1 MTARGLASRVN
12 GARSRGPRTAE
23 GKARSSMN
31 ALTHGL
37 TARTAIVLPLVERA
51 EDWSAHLAGFV
62 SAMRPVGAV
71 ELELVERM
79 AAITWRLRRV
89 ERVEAAM
96 IGGKLLDADSD
107 AAEAAQPHDDGDDL
121 LDADEHRTTL
131 DELRADAA
139 TAAEHLAAHRRVW
152 AAPDDEPLAGGDV
165 AVVVHGVEGHV
176 GVTADG
182 ALDGWEARTW
192 TRVSLLDALHQTF
205 GEIEQRAARI
215 IALCALDNAINRYA
229 DAQRRHA
236 RLVAQRQVYW
246 GGEALERYEA
256 HLSKQLALALA
267 TLRLVRET

>member
-12 GARSRGPRTAE
+12 GARSRGPLTVE
-23 GKARSSMN
+23 GKARSSQN

-51 EDWSAHLAGFV
+51 EDWSAHLTGFV
-62 SAMRPVGAV
+62 EALRPVGAV

-96 IGGKLLDADSD
+96 IGGRLLDADGD
-107 AAEAAQPHDDGDDL
+107 AAAAAQPLDPDD
-121 LDADEHRTTL
+121 DETVGTSPTL
-131 DELRADAA
+131 DELRSEAV
-139 TAAEHLAAHRRVW
+139 TAEAHMAAHRRVW
-152 AAPDDEPLAGGDV
+152 AAEADEQLADADV
-165 AVVVHGVEGHV
+165 AVVVHDVEGCA

-192 TRVSLLDALHQTF
+192 TRVSLLAALHQTF
-205 GEIEQRAARI
+205 GESEQRTARLV
-215 IALCALDNAINRYA
+215 ALCGHNNAIDRYA
-229 DAQRRHA
+229 DAQHRHA

-246 GGEALERYEA
+246 GGDTLERYEA

-267 TLRLVRET
+267 TLRLVRDA

>member
-1 MTARGLASRVN
+1 
-12 GARSRGPRTAE
+12 
-23 GKARSSMN
+23 MN

-107 AAEAAQPHDDGDDL
+107 AAEAAQPPDY
-121 LDADEHRTTL
+121 DADIDEEHRPTL
-131 DELRADAA
+131 DELREGAD
-139 TAAEHLAAHRRVW
+139 HGGRCLAAHRRVW
-152 AAPDDEPLAGGDV
+152 AADAAAQLADADV
-165 AVVVHGVEGHV
+165 AVVVHDVEGCA

-192 TRVSLLDALHQTF
+192 TRVSLLAALHQTF
-205 GEIEQRAARI
+205 GESEQRTARLV
-215 IALCALDNAINRYA
+215 ALCGHNNAIDRYA
-229 DAQRRHA
+229 DAQHRHA

-246 GGEALERYEA
+246 GGDTLERYEA

-267 TLRLVRET
+267 TLRLVRDA

>member
-1 MTARGLASRVN
+1 VTARGLASQAN

-62 SAMRPVGAV
+62 SAMRPVGAI

-107 AAEAAQPHDDGDDL
+107 AAEAAQPPDY
-121 LDADEHRTTL
+121 DADIDEEHRPTL
-131 DELRADAA
+131 DELRNDAV
-139 TAAEHLAAHRRVW
+139 TAEAHMAAHRRVW
-152 AAPDDEPLAGGDV
+152 AAPPDAPLADADV
-165 AVVVHGVEGHV
+165 AVVVHDVEAHG
-176 GVTADG
+176 GVTAAG
-182 ALDGWEARTW
+182 ALDGWQARTW

-205 GEIEQRAARI
+205 GESEQRTARLV
-215 IALCALDNAINRYA
+215 ALCGHDNAIDRYA

-246 GGEALERYEA
+246 GGDTLERYEA

-267 TLRLVRET
+267 TLRLVREA

>member
-12 GARSRGPRTAE
+12 GARSRGPLTAE
-23 GKARSSMN
+23 GKARSSQN

-51 EDWSAHLAGFV
+51 EDWSAHLTGFV
-62 SAMRPVGAV
+62 EALRPVGAV

-96 IGGKLLDADSD
+96 IGGRLLDADGD
-107 AAEAAQPHDDGDDL
+107 AAAAAQPLDPDD
-121 LDADEHRTTL
+121 DETVGTSPTL
-131 DELRADAA
+131 DELRSEAV
-139 TAAEHLAAHRRVW
+139 TAEAHMAAHRRVW
-152 AAPDDEPLAGGDV
+152 AAEADEQLAAADV
-165 AVVVHGVEGHV
+165 AVVVHGVEAHV
-176 GVTADG
+176 GVTAAG
-182 ALDGWEARTW
+182 ALDGWQARTW

-205 GEIEQRAARI
+205 GESEQRVARLV
-215 IALCALDNAINRYA
+215 ALCGLDNAITRHA

-246 GGEALERYEA
+246 GGDTLERYEA

-267 TLRLVRET
+267 TLRLVREA